1 MSGRAHRGQPP
12 PSAQPQ
18 KLHRQQRT
26 GSLARLVEAGALSRA
41 ALGACGFALALLDA
55 NAPARPVTYVN
66 RAFETLFGYAAG
78 EAIGRPLAA
87 LLFRGD
93 EPLVHRLLAEARPR
107 SLRVWRKDG
116 MRLHVQLT
124 LGSVPDASG
133 RHSHWILGFADR
145 GEALEFADR
154 GDIEALRNE
163 LEDLKALVITP

>member
-1 MSGRAHRGQPP
+1 MALAQKILRPQPT
-12 PSAQPQ
+12 A
-18 KLHRQQRT
+18 
-26 GSLARLVEAGALSRA
+26 SLARLLADGALSRA

-78 EAIGRPLAA
+78 EAIGRPLAG

-107 SLRVWRKDG
+107 SSLRVWRKDG
-116 MRLHVQLT
+116 TLLHVQLT
-124 LGSVPDASG
+124 LGAVPDASG

-145 GEALEFADR
+145 GEALELADR
-154 GDIEALRNE
+154 GDIEALRDE
-163 LEDLKALVITP
+163 LEDLRALVVTP